1 MKPMRGDQVCSKDRD
16 EPFEKPVITEMML
29 KVVGVKG
36 Y

>member
-16 EPFEKPVITEMML
+16 EPFEKPIVTDQML
-29 KVVGVKG
+29 RLVGTKA